1 MNEKKFKESDFS
13 DEELAMLKAIF
24 AAADAAVQAKR
35 TDNYDTY
42 DSNILFSLTVK
53 PGIDDIVY

>member
-24 AAADAAVQAKR
+24 AAADAVVQAKR

-42 DSNILFSLTVK
+42 DSNILFGLTVK
-53 PGIDDIVY
+53 LGIDDIVY